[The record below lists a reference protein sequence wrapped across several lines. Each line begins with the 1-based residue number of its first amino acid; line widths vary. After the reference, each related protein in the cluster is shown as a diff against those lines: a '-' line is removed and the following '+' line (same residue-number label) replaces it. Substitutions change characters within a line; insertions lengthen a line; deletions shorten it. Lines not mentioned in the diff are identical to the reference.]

1 MLSDADD
8 DRQSVPPRPHAIQLG
23 RVGIGLLPFPD
34 RQNLVLSN
42 LDRVQK
48 LYGKVTMAEPYW
60 VTGLSSNLSCL
71 EKVIIEG
78 FRLSEDENYITVH
91 HDAQI
96 FSSCPHLNNLVLR
109 SVALLWG
116 IWQPPTTLRS
126 LTIQY
131 SRLSLPSCPPSAPD
145 HDPGPVCP
153 SLEDIARITTSI
165 TNLTTLSLTGCFE
178 HTRPYVGAVASPGT
192 IYLPCL
198 ESVELGGDGAS
209 LDALCRALIT
219 PNLISFRIAT
229 IQWTSLPSLHLLT
242 SQLNIKD
249 TDVQFVPFISAGDR
263 DGSRAD
269 SVSVDFV
276 ETTASLTTSVL
287 EALGS
292 PAEWGSM
299 LQSAAFPCVETVIIQ
314 DLCSSYSPR
323 VPPRSAPGDWNKVM
337 RTYPSVEVLV
347 LSDGAEWALSI
358 LDELDVYGHD
368 IWPSLCLVAFHLSTP
383 IHYNEKIAF
392 GEWQRRLRI
401 IDRDIVTTLNTRP
414 LTKRL
419 VTDFIIDLDPDAVRA
434 HFAWLDDIPF

>member
-1 MLSDADD
+1 M
-8 DRQSVPPRPHAIQLG
+8 
-23 RVGIGLLPFPD
+23 GIGFLPSPD

-60 VTGLSSNLSCL
+60 VIGLSSNLSRL
-71 EKVIIEG
+71 EKVVMEG
-78 FRLSEDENYITVH
+78 FRLSNDVGYITVL

-96 FSSCPHLNNLVLR
+96 FSFCPHLNSLVLR

-126 LTIQY
+126 LSIQY
-131 SRLSLPSCPPSAPD
+131 SRLSSLPSCPPSAPD
-145 HDPGPVCP
+145 HDPGSVCP

-165 TNLTTLSLTGCFE
+165 TNLTTLSLSGCFE
-178 HTRPYVGAVASPGT
+178 HTRPYFGAVASPGA
-192 IYLPCL
+192 IYLPRL

-229 IQWTSLPSLHLLT
+229 IQWSSLPSLHLLT
-242 SQLNIKD
+242 SQLNVKH
-249 TDVQFVPFISAGDR
+249 TDVPFVPFISAGDR

-269 SVSVDFV
+269 SVFVDFV
-276 ETTASLTTSVL
+276 ETTGSPTRSVL

-292 PAEWGSM
+292 PSEWGSM

-337 RTYPSVEVLV
+337 RTYPSVEMLV
-347 LSDGAEWALSI
+347 LSDGAGWALSI
-358 LDELDVYGHD
+358 LDELDVYGRD
-368 IWPSLCLVAFHLSTP
+368 IWPSLCLVAFHLSTS
-383 IHYNEKIAF
+383 IHDNEKIAF

-419 VTDFIIDLDPDAVRA
+419 VTDFILGLDSDTVQT